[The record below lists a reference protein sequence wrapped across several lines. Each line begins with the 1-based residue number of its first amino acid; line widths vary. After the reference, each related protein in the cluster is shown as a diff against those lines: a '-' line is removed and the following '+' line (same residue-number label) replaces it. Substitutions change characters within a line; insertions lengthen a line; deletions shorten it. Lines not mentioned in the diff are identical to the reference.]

1 MKQEGKLLS
10 LDSGM
15 IVGERYI
22 IVGKL
27 GSGGMGDVYAAEDR
41 KLQGK
46 LRAIKVTDSEQAS
59 EEARML
65 MRLSHP
71 NLPHIMD
78 SFTFTDYGTEAIVMD
93 YIHGLT
99 LGELYNRQGRR
110 FTFREVLQIAMPVC
124 SALVYLHSQS
134 PPIIHRDLKPAN
146 IMVENNGHV
155 RLIDFGIAKSRT
167 VLQTQTTMKLGTPGF
182 AAPEQHLGRS
192 EARSD
197 IYGFGALLYYLLSE
211 GSYLD
216 PSEIMNR
223 SSGFRRQLQADV
235 PGRFSDLLWR
245 MVQPKVEDRYNTMAD
260 VDKELQAF
268 ASHLPA
274 QGSLFTS
281 SGTPRLSYRSGSEGS
296 RTVNIAVV
304 PVSPGAGATFVAIT
318 LAKLLAYRGI
328 PCAAAEFPSE
338 RPEWSVLLRSNMRG
352 RDQLEDRYYS
362 WKEQGARWHA
372 QQHPVTQ
379 DQRDELDKLR
389 LRLKAK
395 EPAVAIT
402 DVSGGSMLQRQDWLL
417 GSDIVLAVADPY
429 PSRWRAD
436 HLQELRQMSKKLAA
450 EGSTLLWLVNKDVKF
465 HSRSEWIGML
475 PEPPIAAVPL
485 LPASDWLD
493 TMWKGKWATDVK
505 SLGKPLEKAFMPL
518 IEYILKEARMN
529 ADHVSFRR

>member
-1 MKQEGKLLS
+1 MKHEGKLFS

-15 IVGERYI
+15 VIGERYT

-46 LRAIKVTDSEQAS
+46 LRAIKVTDSEQALD
-59 EEARML
+59 EARML

-78 SFTFTDYGTEAIVMD
+78 SFALTDHGAEAIVMD

-99 LGELYNRQGRR
+99 LGEWFNRQERK
-110 FTFREVLQIAMPVC
+110 FAFREVLRFAIPVC

-134 PPIIHRDLKPAN
+134 PPIIHRDLKPSN
-146 IMVENNGHV
+146 IMIENNGHV
-155 RLIDFGIAKSRT
+155 RLIDFGIAKSKT
-167 VLQTQTTMKLGTPGF
+167 VMQTQTTMKLGTPGF

-192 EARSD
+192 EVRTD
-197 IYGFGALLYYLLSE
+197 VYGFGALLYYLLSE
-211 GSYLD
+211 GSYLNHA
-216 PSEIMNR
+216 EIMNR
-223 SSGFRRQLQADV
+223 SSFTRQLQADV
-235 PGRFSDLLWR
+235 PGRFADMLWR
-245 MVQPKVEDRYNTMAD
+245 MVQPKVEDRYSTMAQ
-260 VDKELQAF
+260 VEKELQVF
-268 ASHLPA
+268 AGFQPDKNT
-274 QGSLFTS
+274 FMTS
-281 SGTPRLSYRSGSEGS
+281 SATSRLSYGGGREKV
-296 RTVNIAVV
+296 RTVKISVV

-318 LAKLLAYRGI
+318 LAKMLAARGL

-338 RPEWSVLLRSNMRG
+338 RPEWSALLRSNMSG

-362 WKEQGARWHA
+362 WNEQGVWWHA

-395 EPAVAIT
+395 QPAAAIT
-402 DVSGGSMLQRQDWLL
+402 DVSGGSMLHRQDWLL
-417 GSDIVLAVADPY
+417 QSDLVIAVADPY

-436 HLQELRQMSKKLAA
+436 QLLELGQMSRKLAA
-450 EGSTLLWLVNKDVKF
+450 NGASLLWVVNKDVKF
-465 HSRSEWIGML
+465 HGRSEWISML
-475 PEPPIAAVPL
+475 PEPPIAAIPL
-485 LPASDWLD
+485 LPVSDWLD
-493 TMWKGKWATDVK
+493 TLWKGKWPTDVR

-518 IEYILKEARMN
+518 NEYILKAARRN
-529 ADHVSFRR
+529 EDHSSFRR